1 MVFRFATGGM
11 TLNASAFISRHE
23 STDQKERRAICMT
36 FTIRPLAS
44 GDREQ
49 WLGLW
54 RGYLAF
60 YESDV
65 PDAVTGL
72 TWQRILDPEAP
83 IQGLCAATPDGR
95 ILGIVHYLFHP
106 VTWAAGP
113 RCYLE
118 NLFTSADARGRGVG
132 RALIEAVYAA
142 ADARGA
148 DQVYWLTQEFNATA
162 RRLYDQVAKATP
174 FIKYQR

>member
-1 MVFRFATGGM
+1 
-11 TLNASAFISRHE
+11 
-23 STDQKERRAICMT
+23 MT
-36 FTIRPLAS
+36 FIVRPLAAD
-44 GDREQ
+44 DREQ

-54 RGYLAF
+54 QGYLDF

-65 PDAVTGL
+65 PASVTNL
-72 TWQRILDPEAP
+72 AWNRLLDPEAP
-83 IQGLCAATPDGR
+83 IHGLCAATTDGR

-118 NLFTSADARGRGVG
+118 DLFTSADARGRGVG

-162 RRLYDQVAKATP
+162 RRLYDRVPTATP
-174 FIKYQR
+174 FIKYRR

>member
-1 MVFRFATGGM
+1 MV
-11 TLNASAFISRHE
+11 SRDPFHPKARQ
-23 STDQKERRAICMT
+23 TMP
-36 FTIRPLAS
+36 FTIRPLAAA
-44 GDREQ
+44 DRTQ
-49 WLGLW
+49 WHQLW
-54 RGYLAF
+54 QGYLRF

-65 PDAVTGL
+65 PADVTEL
-72 TWQRILDPEAP
+72 TWTRILDPEAP
-83 IQGLCAATPDGR
+83 ILGLCAATPEGDL
-95 ILGIVHYLFHP
+95 LGIVHYLFHP

-118 NLFTSADARGRGVG
+118 DLFTAPAARGQGVG

-174 FIKYQR
+174 FIKYRR

>member
-1 MVFRFATGGM
+1 MP
-11 TLNASAFISRHE
+11 IH
-23 STDQKERRAICMT
+23 
-36 FTIRPLAS
+36 IRNLTPA
-44 GDREQ
+44 DHAQ
-49 WLGLW
+49 WLALW

-60 YESDV
+60 YESDI
-65 PDAVTGL
+65 PDAVTNL

-83 IQGLCAATPDGR
+83 IHALCAATPEGKL
-95 ILGIVHYLFHP
+95 LGIVHYLFHP

-118 NLFTSADARGRGVG
+118 DLFTAPEARGQGAG

-148 DQVYWLTQEFNATA
+148 DQVYWLTQDFNATA
-162 RRLYDQVAKATP
+162 RRLYDQVATATP
-174 FIKYQR
+174 FIKYRR

>member
-1 MVFRFATGGM
+1 
-11 TLNASAFISRHE
+11 
-23 STDQKERRAICMT
+23 MT
-36 FTIRPLAS
+36 FIVRPLAAD
-44 GDREQ
+44 DREQ

-54 RGYLAF
+54 QGYLDF

-65 PDAVTGL
+65 PASVTNL
-72 TWQRILDPEAP
+72 TWNRLLDPGAP
-83 IQGLCAATPDGR
+83 IHGLCAATTDGR

-118 NLFTSADARGRGVG
+118 DLFTSADARGRGVG

-162 RRLYDQVAKATP
+162 RRLYDQVATATP
-174 FIKYQR
+174 FIKYRR